1 MKQYILQVLS
11 LILLGLLSSC
21 QFSDLEEFQMGED
34 FVDSNSG
41 IVKIDTMDFYVSTVV
56 IDSFSTSSSTRL
68 LVGGWQN
75 NYTGK
80 INSTPYFQLTSGN
93 FSIDDDDLVYDSI
106 VFVMNYDNYYR
117 GDTTKL
123 MTMDVLQI
131 TETMELN
138 DNDYIS
144 NIAKFETDPQP
155 LGRLVFYPQPYSG
168 NEIMTRIDQQFGET
182 LFDMILTENDT
193 LTNATYFAEF
203 FKGIAIVPESSP
215 NAMIGLSL
223 DSTAVSPSLRI
234 YYHEEVYESEINKKT
249 YFTIPYMTTGG
260 LHFNH
265 FDKDFSGSYISG
277 IEENDNELPSSETSE
292 KTVIQA
298 GTGIFT
304 KIRIPGIPNI
314 PGFAKRVAF
323 ISAQLS
329 LIPLE
334 GSYDKMNPL
343 PDSLAVYVTDR
354 KNNVTG
360 QLANSTGS
368 LIYATVM
375 NNGQYDAAP
384 YYQADLTDF
393 FNSQITAETYTEQFL
408 FVGPPSTLIG
418 NSAQGVLFGRA
429 NKQVEPVE
437 LEVYC
442 YTNNE

>member
-1 MKQYILQVLS
+1 MKRYPLQALG
-11 LILLGLLSSC
+11 LILFSFLISC
-21 QFSDLEEFQMGED
+21 QFSDQEEFQMGED
-34 FVDSNSG
+34 FIDSSSS
-41 IVKIDTMDFYVSTVV
+41 IVKVDTMDFHVSTVV
-56 IDSFSTSSSTRL
+56 VDSFSTSSSTRL
-68 LVGGWQN
+68 LVGGWHN
-75 NYTGK
+75 SYTGK
-80 INSTPYFQLTSGN
+80 INSTPYFQLANGT

-106 VFVMNYDNYYR
+106 VFVMNYDRYFR

-123 MTMDVLQI
+123 MTIDIHRI

-138 DNDYIS
+138 DGDYLS

-155 LGRLVFYPQPYSG
+155 MGTLVFYPQPYSG
-168 NEIMTRIDQQFGET
+168 KEIMARIDQQFGKT
-182 LFDMILTENDT
+182 LFDMIINENDT
-193 LTNATYFAEF
+193 LTNASYFAEF
-203 FKGIAIVPESSP
+203 FKGIALVPENSP

-260 LHFNH
+260 IHFNH

-277 IEENDNELPSSETSE
+277 INENDNELPSNETSE

-304 KIRIPGIPNI
+304 KIRIPGIQNI

-323 ISAQLS
+323 ISAQMS

-354 KNNVTG
+354 KNSITG
-360 QLANSTGS
+360 QLTNSSGA
-368 LIYATVM
+368 LIYATIT
-375 NNGQYDAAP
+375 NNGQYDASP
-384 YYQADLTDF
+384 YYLADLTEF
-393 FNSQITAETYTEQFL
+393 FNSQITEETYTEKYL
-408 FVGPPSTLIG
+408 FVGPRSTLIG

-429 NKQVEPVE
+429 NKQTEPVE